1 MVASAAV
8 PQQPGAITIYGH
20 AMPEQAPPSQQA
32 TLTNTAFLTIEHG
45 VYAAIGV
52 LLAIV
57 GIVALIHVGIDV
69 ATDVI
74 AWDENGRI
82 FRTVDQLLFVLML
95 AEILHTVRV
104 SIRSGNLNAEPFLV
118 VGLIASIRR
127 VLVITLAS
135 SNAQQQQA
143 GDHGAVFRDSMIE
156 LGVLALLIMTMVI
169 SIYIIRRS
177 AVSTP
182 SRGYGGDVPSPPN
195 SHSSD

>member
-1 MVASAAV
+1 MPDPSSS
-8 PQQPGAITIYGH
+8 PLQP
-20 AMPEQAPPSQQA
+20 SS
-32 TLTNTAFLTIEHG
+32 LTNSAFLMIEHG

-52 LLAIV
+52 LLAVV
-57 GIVALIHVGIDV
+57 GVVALIHVGIDV

-135 SNAQQQQA
+135 SNAQQQQG
-143 GDHGAVFRDSMIE
+143 GDKTVMFRNSMIE
-156 LGVLALLIMTMVI
+156 LGVLAALIMTMVV

-177 AVSTP
+177 ATLRLQEGSA
-182 SRGYGGDVPSPPN
+182 GGDVPSPPDP
-195 SHSSD
+195 SS